1 MTEESKAAIADLV
14 GAYGEKTTIAILL
27 SVINIDACIEISG
40 APPAGLWGM
49 ILRDGYERLE
59 PGGAEFK
66 LPGGGFLKLAK
77 QMDLAPGTQRDLLAA
92 YLDLRLQGSDMGLDD
107 FLAAITS
114 EAPQAEAAP
123 APVPPQSPP
132 PPAPS
137 PPWRE
142 SPTGQEEEE
151 ASEEEEDK
159 PEPPAPEP
167 IAASHILPREEY
179 EAFRQTVE
187 AGELEIEDQPLLVL
201 PVNYLYFTLRLSPGD
216 AGLWADAY
224 LCTADGE
231 VVHECPPR
239 DSPYGIWSMAPRGY
253 APIELEILEE

>member
-92 YLDLRLQGSDMGLDD
+92 YLDLRLQGSDMGRGAASRGRAGAGP
-107 FLAAITS
+107 AAI
-114 EAPQAEAAP
+114 AAASRP
-123 APVPPQSPP
+123 LAPV
-132 PPAPS
+132 
-137 PPWRE
+137 
-142 SPTGQEEEE
+142 
-151 ASEEEEDK
+151 
-159 PEPPAPEP
+159 
-167 IAASHILPREEY
+167 
-179 EAFRQTVE
+179 
-187 AGELEIEDQPLLVL
+187 AGI
-201 PVNYLYFTLRLSPGD
+201 
-216 AGLWADAY
+216 
-224 LCTADGE
+224 ADGAGGGGS
-231 VVHECPPR
+231 V
-239 DSPYGIWSMAPRGY
+239 GRGGR
-253 APIELEILEE
+253 